1 MALSWQNSC
10 SCLDAFPQSNGISCL
25 PRRRRSK
32 AYQRRADMCCRVIG
46 QGCAGCDE
54 LDSLFAQ
61 LTRRVEIVRLSA
73 GGRQSPTSSQVRGR
87 RAAPAKSRH
96 WVGRP
101 RRLCDSASAR
111 RGRGEWPGWLS
122 ASNGWRQLG
131 VKPRCP
137 TAIWPALGGT
147 CALDVGFPSLGLLA
161 SWGQWHGPGG
171 FLGNR
176 CSIARGDERN
186 ALGSHTESTFMPPHQ
201 IPAIRCRKLIHLQRT
216 DCTRKEDAIIDS
228 KLEMQNSCFF
238 RRGGRPTAR
247 QDRALHLQWCEDF
260 V

>member
-1 MALSWQNSC
+1 MHS
-10 SCLDAFPQSNGISCL
+10 QSNGISCL

-46 QGCAGCDE
+46 QGCARCDE

-61 LTRRVEIVRLSA
+61 LTRRVEIVRLGA

-111 RGRGEWPGWLS
+111 RGRGEWPGWLT

-161 SWGQWHGPGG
+161 SWGQWHGRGG
-171 FLGNR
+171 FGESLFNCKGRRTKRIGQPHRVDVYASPSTPCHSLPKINSSSTDGLYEKRRRHHRFQAGN
-176 CSIARGDERN
+176 AE
-186 ALGSHTESTFMPPHQ
+186 FML
-201 IPAIRCRKLIHLQRT
+201 IPKRREA
-216 DCTRKEDAIIDS
+216 DCTSGQSTASAVVRG
-228 KLEMQNSCFF
+228 F
-238 RRGGRPTAR
+238 RLIPT
-247 QDRALHLQWCEDF
+247 WTWTCMF
-260 V
+260 